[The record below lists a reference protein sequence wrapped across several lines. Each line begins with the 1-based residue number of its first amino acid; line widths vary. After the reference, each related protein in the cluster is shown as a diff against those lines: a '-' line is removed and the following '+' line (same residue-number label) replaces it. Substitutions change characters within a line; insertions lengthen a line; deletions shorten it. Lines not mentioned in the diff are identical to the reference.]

1 MQLIDPN
8 HSAYRHLWVRILI
21 VVVCLG
27 WAVVEF
33 TTGDPFWGM
42 LAGGAGV
49 YSFYML
55 IWAFNPKPPEAP
67 APAASEDEGEEKP
80 ATDEEK
86 KAE

>member
-55 IWAFNPKPPEAP
+55 IWAFNPKPPEAA

-80 ATDEEK
+80 AADEEK

>member
-55 IWAFNPKPPEAP
+55 IWAFNPKPPEAA

>member
-55 IWAFNPKPPEAP
+55 IWAFNPKPPEAA
-67 APAASEDEGEEKP
+67 APAASEDDGEEKP